1 MIKQQFILNRINETK
16 DYFVAEISKYIAF
29 FHYFYK
35 LLIALSVT
43 TGTISISTFA
53 TVIWAPVGI
62 ASTSF
67 SLAFSISTRIVKK
80 MLKAT
85 LTKK

>member
-1 MIKQQFILNRINETK
+1 MKLKIILLQRLVNTLL
-16 DYFVAEISKYIAF
+16 F

-67 SLAFSISTRIVKK
+67 SLTFSISTRIVKK